1 MADLRRFHGTC
12 DEWVAPGVANQAIP
26 CDIRLMPAADLLAL
40 EQRLEACL
48 LELDSLQRA
57 RPKAPGALRR
67 AEMGR
72 QIDDALTEIRE
83 LEQEIALARAST
95 LADAA
100 VQLRRLA
107 AWIDRGNETP
117 ARLLASALGAVEKA
131 VERP

>member
-1 MADLRRFHGTC
+1 
-12 DEWVAPGVANQAIP
+12 
-26 CDIRLMPAADLLAL
+26 MPAPDLPAF
-40 EQRLEACL
+40 EQRLEARL
-48 LELDSLQRA
+48 IELDRLQRE

-107 AWIDRGNETP
+107 AWIDGGNEVP

>member
-1 MADLRRFHGTC
+1 MVPMPNPDL
-12 DEWVAPGVANQAIP
+12 VS
-26 CDIRLMPAADLLAL
+26 L
-40 EQRLEACL
+40 ERRLEACL
-48 LELDSLQRA
+48 LELDRLQRE

-72 QIDDALTEIRE
+72 QIDDALDEIRE
-83 LEQEIALARAST
+83 LEQEITLARAST

-107 AWIDRGNETP
+107 AWIDGTNETP

-131 VERP
+131 AEQP

>member
-1 MADLRRFHGTC
+1 
-12 DEWVAPGVANQAIP
+12 
-26 CDIRLMPAADLLAL
+26 
-40 EQRLEACL
+40 
-48 LELDSLQRA
+48 
-57 RPKAPGALRR
+57 
-67 AEMGR
+67 MGR
-72 QIDDALTEIRE
+72 QIDDALTEFRE

-107 AWIDRGNETP
+107 AWIDGGNEVP

>member
-1 MADLRRFHGTC
+1 MRPFPAIF
-12 DEWVAPGVANQAIP
+12 AP
-26 CDIRLMPAADLLAL
+26 MPAADVPSL
-40 EQRLEACL
+40 EQRLEARL
-48 LELDSLQRA
+48 LELDRLQRE

-72 QIDDALTEIRE
+72 QIDDALAEIRE

-107 AWIDRGNETP
+107 AWIDASSPCCLTR
-117 ARLLASALGAVEKA
+117 RL
-131 VERP
+131 VER

>member
-1 MADLRRFHGTC
+1 
-12 DEWVAPGVANQAIP
+12 
-26 CDIRLMPAADLLAL
+26 MPAPNLPAL
-40 EQRLEACL
+40 ERRLEVRL
-48 LELDSLQRA
+48 LDLDRLQRD
-57 RPKAPGALRR
+57 RPKAPRALRR

-72 QIDDALTEIRE
+72 QIDDALAEIRE

-107 AWIDRGNETP
+107 AWIDGANEVP